1 MVTFEIVVEDTTAKC
16 WYKLINLQT
25 TLIERDCKGSFAA
38 ARICLGFSSGLG
50 TDAASNRWIL
60 RASVSSSFG

>member
-1 MVTFEIVVEDTTAKC
+1 MMGPRSAGGQRCVIRVSQGRGMVTFEIVVEDSTAKC

-38 ARICLGFSSGLG
+38 ARICLGFS
-50 TDAASNRWIL
+50 
-60 RASVSSSFG
+60 